1 MDVGNQIRYYRKEND
16 LSQAELAE
24 KIFVSSQT
32 ISNWEN
38 ERSYPDLHNLIEL
51 ATLFNVSLDQLV
63 KGDVKAMK
71 NAIDHSNMGRYG
83 NLMMLFTLLSAMS
96 FGAAL
101 KFSDGWF
108 GFLVPLLLWMISFYF
123 ANKIERLKKKY
134 DVQTY
139 KEILDY
145 MEHGEKSN
153 HTSRNEKKFIIE
165 KIIIVS
171 CFTAA
176 FGILVLISIYL
187 FQLLE

>member
-51 ATLFNVSLDQLV
+51 ATLFNVSLDKLV

-71 NAIDHSNMGRYG
+71 NAIDHSNMDRYSK
-83 NLMMLFTLLSAMS
+83 MMLLFLLLAIIS
-96 FGAAL
+96 FGAAM

-108 GFLVPLLLWMISFYF
+108 GMLVPLILWMFGMYCAVKVDQI
-123 ANKIERLKKKY
+123 KKKH
-134 DVQTY
+134 DVKTY
-139 KEILDY
+139 KEIIDY
-145 MEHGEKSN
+145 MENGMK
-153 HTSRNEKKFIIE
+153 TDRTPRNTKKFILE
-165 KIIIVS
+165 EV
-171 CFTAA
+171 FTVLVFSLIAV
-176 FGILVLISIYL
+176 ILVLLSMFIFGEL
-187 FQLLE
+187 